1 MRRVLLFVDH
11 VCCLG
16 SVLAAAHLV
25 LLWKHLLNWIPVALP
40 QDLNPFAPAETSQY
54 APYSRGLQQAMP
66 TNGEAEAAAD
76 FRNVSFL
83 ARYLTETGRVVPRRK
98 THLQV
103 TFPVGSV
110 VVL

>member
-1 MRRVLLFVDH
+1 MSAAWVRRRGTPVSTCSQVT
-11 VCCLG
+11 
-16 SVLAAAHLV
+16 LV
-25 LLWKHLLNWIPVALP
+25 LLWKHLLDWIPVALP

-83 ARYLTETGRVVPRRK
+83 ARYLTETGRIVPRRK

-103 TFPVGSV
+103 RFPVGNLLMS
-110 VVL
+110 